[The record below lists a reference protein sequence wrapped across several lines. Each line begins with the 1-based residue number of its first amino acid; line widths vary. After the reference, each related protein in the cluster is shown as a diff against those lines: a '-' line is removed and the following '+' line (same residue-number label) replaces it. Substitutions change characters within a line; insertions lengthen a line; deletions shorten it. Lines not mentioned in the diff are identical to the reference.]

1 MNTRHFENKN
11 MNRHFWVLMHRYCG
25 LTMALFLIVAG
36 LSGSILAFYH
46 ELDGWLNPECS
57 PDHLHISIQNRPLLD
72 PFELRERALKQ
83 VPEARIDLVNLP
95 VKPDEAYSLMLQ
107 PRLNPETGEN
117 FPLGYDSIALN
128 PYTGEEI
135 ERNPVSPEQEGYFP
149 LTRKNI
155 LQFVYALHYQLALG
169 EMGMWLFWVVVV
181 IWTVDCFVG
190 FYLIL
195 PPRRKQNNIQPHLTK
210 RQETRSFW
218 QRWQVAWKVKWPASF
233 FRVNFD
239 LHRAFGLWL
248 WLMLFI
254 FAWSSVMLEI
264 HVFDKLPP
272 VYDKVMQTFFD
283 YPPDE
288 PLRINLTKTVPDPAI
303 DFRTA
308 HVIGQKLMQA
318 QSEMRHFKVKQE
330 VGLYYDQSHG
340 DFQYIANTD
349 REMDGKSLAATVK
362 FDASTGKLLWS
373 DPIAVGD
380 YSGLTIKSWLF
391 SLHMAQIW
399 GMPYKVFVC
408 VMGLVTTMLSVTGV
422 YIWWK
427 KRLAT
432 KAMQK
437 KAASDDNIPRLNN

>member
-1 MNTRHFENKN
+1 MTRQ
-11 MNRHFWVLMHRYCG
+11 FWVLIHRYCG
-25 LTMALFLIVAG
+25 LYIALFLIIAG
-36 LSGSILAFYH
+36 LTGSILAFYH
-46 ELDGWLNPECS
+46 ELDGWLTPERS
-57 PDHLHISIQNRPLLD
+57 PEHNRITVQDRPLLD
-72 PFELRERALKQ
+72 PFELRERTLKRI
-83 VPEARIDLVNLP
+83 PEARIDLVNLT
-95 VKPDEAYSLMLQ
+95 VKPDETYSILLQ
-107 PRLNPETGEN
+107 PRLNPATGED

-135 ERNPVSPEQEGYFP
+135 ERNPKPPEQDGYFP

-169 EMGMWLFWVVVV
+169 EVGMWLFGLAV
-181 IWTVDCFVG
+181 IVWTVDCFVG
-190 FYLIL
+190 FYLTL
-195 PPRRKQNNIQPHLTK
+195 PPRRKQFNAALRLTK
-210 RQETRSFW
+210 GQDTKSFW
-218 QRWQVAWKVKWPASF
+218 QRWQIAWKIKSPASF

-272 VYDKVMQTFFD
+272 VYDKVMQTLFD
-283 YPPDE
+283 YPPEE
-288 PLRINLTKTVPDPAI
+288 PTRPELAKPIPEPAI

-308 HVIGQKLMQA
+308 HVIGQKLMQE
-318 QSEMRHFKVKQE
+318 QSEMRHFTVKQE

-349 REMDGKSLAATVK
+349 REMGGESLPATVK
-362 FDASTGKLLWS
+362 FDATTGKLLWS
-373 DPIAVGD
+373 DPIAAGD

-391 SLHMAQIW
+391 ALHMALIW
-399 GMPYKVFVC
+399 GLPYKVFVC
-408 VMGLVTTMLSVTGV
+408 VMGLVITMLSVTGV

-427 KRLAT
+427 KRRAVKSKLSKPLTA
-432 KAMQK
+432 
-437 KAASDDNIPRLNN
+437 D